1 METSPPGQRPGERAR
16 GGTVKPVRR
25 RRWIE
30 DGFRFG
36 LDGEKGLTIGGIQ
49 VELGSMVG
57 IAKRFIQTF
66 KKLPPEK
73 QEYYGIPFLEA
84 IEADQKEDQK
94 WEAAFAETT
103 DEQWE
108 KMAERARKQHRRGES
123 LTLDDFL
130 AA

>member
-1 METSPPGQRPGERAR
+1 M
-16 GGTVKPVRR
+16 GG
-25 RRWIE
+25 
-30 DGFRFG
+30 
-36 LDGEKGLTIGGIQ
+36 
-49 VELGSMVG
+49 MVG

-84 IEADQKEDQK
+84 IEADQKEDLK

-103 DEQWE
+103 PEQWE
-108 KMAERARKQHRRGES
+108 KMTERARKQHRRGES

-130 AA
+130 AAS